1 MTASPPPP
9 KQKPWSDIDLNRWR
23 DYDEVET
30 GSLWLYP
37 SRASG
42 DGHKLDY
49 HGNYIPQ
56 LATQLFTRYSKADDI
71 VLDLFLGSGTSVI
84 EAARLGRRGIGVE
97 LKPDLVEYVRGKI
110 APELLDKRIHLLQ
123 GDSASPAVAPQVQA
137 ALRVME
143 ADFAQ
148 LLMLHPPYDDIIK
161 FSENPDD
168 LSNAPTTEAF
178 LDMFG
183 TVARHGFDLLEPGR
197 FAALIIGDKYAHGEL
212 VPLGFQCMER
222 MNRAGFK
229 TKAIIVK
236 NIEGNEKGKGKNAN
250 LWRYRA
256 LSGGYYIFKHEYVMV
271 FFKPK
276 GKAGR

>member
-1 MTASPPPP
+1 MTDTPPP

-71 VLDLFLGSGTSVI
+71 VLDMFLGSGTSLI

-97 LKPDLVEYVRGKI
+97 LKPELVEYVRGKI
-110 APELLDKRIHLLQ
+110 APDLLERRIHLLQ
-123 GDSASPAVAPQVQA
+123 GDSAGSAVVAQVQGV
-137 ALRVME
+137 LRLME

-178 LDMFG
+178 LDMFEA
-183 TVARHGFDLLEPGR
+183 VAHHGFDLLEPGR
-197 FAALIIGDKYAHGEL
+197 FAALIFGDKYANGEL
-212 VPLGFQCMER
+212 VPLGFWCMER

-229 TKAIIVK
+229 TKGHYCAK
-236 NIEGNEKGKGKNAN
+236 TLRATRRAKAKNAN

-256 LSGGYYIFKHEYVMV
+256 WGGLLHFQTRVRD
-271 FFKPK
+271 
-276 GKAGR
+276 GLLQTRR